1 MAGYDPYSCNSLQ
14 KPYYRLIEIAIR
26 WCGLVAHEVEILEAV
41 GGEAIPDVK
50 LFPQWPCLRV
60 NCLAIEDAINNDD
73 LAYGRDGK
81 AVTSGE
87 HVAPYRRTVR
97 HHDLKEWMLKYYPG
111 QKPEFLFDEIER
123 GVHHSINIDD
133 YLALQSKIEATEAR
147 VEKAKEAWLA
157 QKEEINKLKEENKK
171 LSSLPTKENV
181 HPRSRRSYLTVI
193 EALAQESLKGDI
205 PREPYSAANDLLLI
219 MNKHGLNLKNETV
232 ANIISDINSI
242 REDRETE
249 KA

>member
-133 YLALQSKIEATEAR
+133 YL
-147 VEKAKEAWLA
+147 
-157 QKEEINKLKEENKK
+157 
-171 LSSLPTKENV
+171 
-181 HPRSRRSYLTVI
+181 
-193 EALAQESLKGDI
+193 
-205 PREPYSAANDLLLI
+205 PYSRKLRLLKLELRRL
-219 MNKHGLNLKNETV
+219 KKRGLLK
-232 ANIISDINSI
+232 
-242 REDRETE
+242 
-249 KA
+249 KKK